1 MVWWGTKERQWVW
14 LVYLSPNDWLA
25 LLQEEL
31 ALNLFKSDRIFFS
44 FNFIVTKMKSL
55 SNDDNSNNNWLG
67 FSLSP
72 HINSLEGPL
81 TDHHHS
87 TQPGSSSDVQTSVP
101 IRFSPTH
108 LNYPAM
114 YYEGDNATLF
124 SSLSAMPLKSD
135 GSLCIMKGFNRSQ
148 QPQGF
153 CSKLAFFKW
162 GYFLFFC
169 DYLWNLLWL
178 YFWRYGKFNT

>member
-1 MVWWGTKERQWVW
+1 
-14 LVYLSPNDWLA
+14 
-25 LLQEEL
+25 
-31 ALNLFKSDRIFFS
+31 
-44 FNFIVTKMKSL
+44 MKSL
-55 SNDDNSNNNWLG
+55 GNDDNSSNNNNNNWLG

-87 TQPGSSSDVQTSVP
+87 TQPGSSSDVQSSVP

-153 CSKLAFFKW
+153 
-162 GYFLFFC
+162 
-169 DYLWNLLWL
+169 
-178 YFWRYGKFNT
+178 